1 MGRKKG
7 NDRDRSV
14 RMSPE
19 ILIADMRGCDISGD
33 LYFLFSIFIIHPYY
47 LFRAHVNK
55 MKLRIAKINKCMIN
69 IIKNI

>member
-33 LYFLFSIFIIHPYY
+33 LYFRLYTLPDCFNFFFFFFFFFGPHLWHYGGFPVWGLNAS
-47 LFRAHVNK
+47 
-55 MKLRIAKINKCMIN
+55 
-69 IIKNI
+69 